1 MMELEISV
9 MDTLGMGVTSVAVFL
24 LVQLK
29 TSNTI
34 NTRMKILLFIANSV
48 PMVEISGFLLPAY
61 YLRGQASQ
69 E

>member
-1 MMELEISV
+1 MTEFEAND
-9 MDTLGMGVTSVAVFL
+9 MDALGRGVTSVAVFL

-34 NTRMKILLFIANSV
+34 NTRRKILLFIANSV
-48 PMVEISGFLLPAY
+48 PMVEISGFLP
-61 YLRGQASQ
+61 SQ